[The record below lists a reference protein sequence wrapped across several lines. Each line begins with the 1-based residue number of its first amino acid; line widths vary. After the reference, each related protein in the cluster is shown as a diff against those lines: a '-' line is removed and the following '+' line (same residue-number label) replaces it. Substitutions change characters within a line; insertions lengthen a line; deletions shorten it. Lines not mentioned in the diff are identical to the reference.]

1 MSYWRE
7 RQTMRYYAQV
17 LAFARR
23 YAPEGGSVIDV
34 GGRDCEYIQWFDW
47 FERKVVIDLK
57 PPPASPGVETLAG
70 DFLEFQP
77 GVCFDLVLCLQ
88 VLEHLQE
95 PAEFCRKLLQ
105 TGRTVIV
112 SVPYRWPRG
121 LCKYHVQDPV
131 DEIKLRGWAGRSPRD
146 SAIVRDGNRERLVAV
161 FAM

>member
-131 DEIKLRGWAGRSPRD
+131 DEIKLRGWADRSPRD